1 MSCRATALH
10 HGCTDAAART
20 AKVSSLSTIR
30 AYARSRN
37 DSRLRELRRS
47 SLPQPCPNVATALK
61 HESLVWRLRQ
71 RRRDV
76 QNACRMRNQPLLKQL
91 WSRGQGTHGRR
102 QARCVPDISNS
113 PSPIINLEHPCA
125 LALSIASQRGTHS
138 MGNVCPQVTIID
150 NAECTRM
157 FQIGDRRWRIADP

>member
-20 AKVSSLSTIR
+20 AKVSSLSAIR

-61 HESLVWRLRQ
+61 HESLVASSATSPRCPKCLPHAKSTAFEAIGEIRVLMADTKHDAFRTSAIRH
-71 RRRDV
+71 RRS
-76 QNACRMRNQPLLKQL
+76 LL
-91 WSRGQGTHGRR
+91 SG
-102 QARCVPDISNS
+102 
-113 PSPIINLEHPCA
+113 
-125 LALSIASQRGTHS
+125 
-138 MGNVCPQVTIID
+138 
-150 NAECTRM
+150 
-157 FQIGDRRWRIADP
+157 